1 MASLVEFEYIGIDR
15 SIAVARMVRE
25 KSLNSLL
32 LDTIDQLAE
41 KIYAW
46 LDDANIACIIL
57 DSSSEKAFCAG
68 ADITALYHSIKESR
82 GGDNPYAAAFFLNE
96 YKLDYAIHTAKKPII
111 AWGNGIVMG
120 GGLGLLGGCS
130 HRVGTPVTRIAM
142 PEITIGLFPDAGGTY
157 ILSKLPDH
165 LGVFAGLT
173 GCMLSSGDA
182 IALELLDVVVAQA
195 SKQAIIAKLGVQH
208 WTKDPVANAKMIT
221 QILSGFA
228 VGETLPTNLLNHRE
242 AISTLVQ
249 SCFDAE
255 NFFDAFDP
263 GLSTLPADEW
273 LAGAVS
279 TYQSGSPTTARIF
292 LEQIRRSKGMT
303 LEEMFQMEL
312 IVAYQCIQHPDFPE
326 GVRALLVDK
335 DKNPAWVYQSANDV
349 PEAYLDEHFQPVW
362 PGPHPLGELGS
373 NA

>member
-1 MASLVEFEYIGIDR
+1 MDSLVEFEYLGADR
-15 SIAVARMVRE
+15 AIAVARMVRE
-25 KSLNSLL
+25 KPLNSLL

-46 LDDANIACIIL
+46 LDDDNISCIVL

-68 ADITALYHSIKESR
+68 ADITALYHSIKESA
-82 GGDNPYAAAFFLNE
+82 GGDNPYAKSFFLNE
-96 YKLDYAIHTAKKPII
+96 YKLDYAIHTAKKPVI

-130 HRVGTPVTRIAM
+130 HRVGTPATRIAM

-157 ILSKLPDH
+157 FLSKLPDH
-165 LGVFAGLT
+165 LGIFAGLT

-182 IALELLDVVVAQA
+182 IALDLLDVVVAQKD
-195 SKQAIIAKLGVQH
+195 KQAILNKLADH
-208 WTKDPVANAKMIT
+208 NWTQDPAANATTIT
-221 QILSGFA
+221 HILSGFA

-242 AISTLVQ
+242 VISGFVQ
-249 SCFDAE
+249 SCLDAE
-255 NFFDAFDP
+255 NFFDAFDS
-263 GLSTLPADEW
+263 GLSALLFDEW
-273 LAGAVS
+273 FAGSVA

-292 LEQIRRSKGMT
+292 LEQIRRSKGMS

-312 IVAYQCIQHPDFPE
+312 VIAYQCIRHPDFPE

-335 DKNPAWVYQSANDV
+335 DKNPAWVYQSASDV
-349 PEAYLDEHFQPVW
+349 PEEYLDEHFQPVW
-362 PGPHPLGELGS
+362 PGGHPLSDLAGGG
-373 NA
+373 